1 MKEREVWDAV
11 DAEGRKLGF
20 DLYRDAWDTPRRPA
34 GAYHE
39 VVQIIV
45 FTKQRE
51 VLVTQRDPRKKFGRK
66 WEVTGGSVLKGEMCL
81 AGAARELREETGI
94 AVSEAA
100 LTLIDRQ
107 VRTDPPC
114 IYYVYA
120 VTVPDKNVPITLQPG
135 ETVDSKFISFEAFL
149 QAAHSEEY
157 VLWCVESCEMQLRG
171 YADAIR

>member
-1 MKEREVWDAV
+1 MQSMPKA
-11 DAEGRKLGF
+11 RKLGF

-51 VLVTQRDPRKKFGRK
+51 GARHAARPAQEIRAQV
-66 WEVTGGSVLKGEMCL
+66 GGHTVAPCAERGDVPC
-81 AGAARELREETGI
+81 GAARELREETGI

-107 VRTDPPC
+107 VRTDP
-114 IYYVYA
+114 A
-120 VTVPDKNVPITLQPG
+120 VHLLRLRRDCAGQKRTDHAAARREPSTASSSR
-135 ETVDSKFISFEAFL
+135 SKRFCRRRTARNTCSGASSRAKCSFA
-149 QAAHSEEY
+149 
-157 VLWCVESCEMQLRG
+157 V